1 MIITNRQYDRMINI
15 DNVTHIKVIG
25 NKIQAFFRDGS
36 GTLIEEYATSELC
49 KLALMQIQISLDF
62 NKPLHVMSKEE
73 DLRRA
78 INVNPQAHHITGKK
92 TKGHGGS

>member
-1 MIITNRQYDRMINI
+1 MIIINRQYDRMINI

-49 KLALMQIQISLDF
+49 KLALMQI
-62 NKPLHVMSKEE
+62 
-73 DLRRA
+73 
-78 INVNPQAHHITGKK
+78 
-92 TKGHGGS
+92 